1 MVLMVLSEDYT
12 PKSTV
17 VESRR
22 IPWSVVAFW
31 GLSGVFPSPPQGIPD
46 GTCREFVKKWRIYP
60 PAGGPGGDPSSSPF
74 AFHLRSGGSIC
85 LNHRGVEIWL
95 AHWYAP

>member
-22 IPWSVVAFW
+22 IPLSFVAFW
-31 GLSGVFPSPPQGIPD
+31 GLSGVFPTPPQGIPD

-60 PAGGPGGDPSSSPF
+60 PAAGRAGIRPR
-74 AFHLRSGGSIC
+74 HL
-85 LNHRGVEIWL
+85 WL
-95 AHWYAP
+95 SLVDRVDQSV